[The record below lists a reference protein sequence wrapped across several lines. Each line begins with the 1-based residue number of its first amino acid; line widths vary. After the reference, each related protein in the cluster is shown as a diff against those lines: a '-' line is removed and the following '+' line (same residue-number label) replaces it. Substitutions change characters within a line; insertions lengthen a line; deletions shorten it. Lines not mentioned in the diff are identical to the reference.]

1 MVRRVSTH
9 RSYHTTPYTAF
20 LVKQAFTVALF
31 IFRGWITALQTHPV
45 KLIILVQHPVDSPS
59 HRNQSKLFEQTQQ
72 VCLLC
77 CKSWSHL
84 VTTPQCP
91 PVPLPRVPGDNWP
104 IWILSDTD
112 PEWGRHK
119 LGRATTVINKFTKS
133 QPRQKASQITDHFSA
148 RISPHVLV
156 LGRGSLHSAVSLSLQ
171 WWEWCFL

>member
-1 MVRRVSTH
+1 MLLRMDNSE
-9 RSYHTTPYTAF
+9 
-20 LVKQAFTVALF
+20 K
-31 IFRGWITALQTHPV
+31 ALQTHPV
-45 KLIILVQHPVDSPS
+45 QLIILVQHPVDSPS

-91 PVPLPRVPGDNWP
+91 LVPLPRVPADNWP

-119 LGRATTVINKFTKS
+119 LGRPTTVINKFI
-133 QPRQKASQITDHFSA
+133 PKASLGKKPHKLLITFQQE
-148 RISPHVLV
+148 SPLMF
-156 LGRGSLHSAVSLSLQ
+156 LCWAAAAFTLRCLFHSSSSDENDASYNKLYK
-171 WWEWCFL
+171 

>member
-1 MVRRVSTH
+1 MDNSE
-9 RSYHTTPYTAF
+9 
-20 LVKQAFTVALF
+20 K
-31 IFRGWITALQTHPV
+31 ALQTHPV
-45 KLIILVQHPVDSPS
+45 QLLILVQHPVDSPS

-72 VCLLC
+72 VCHVV
-77 CKSWSHL
+77 KVGASSWPL
-84 VTTPQCP
+84 PQCPQCP
-91 PVPLPRVPGDNWP
+91 PVPLPRVPADNWP

-119 LGRATTVINKFTKS
+119 LGRPTTVINKFTKS